1 MNKAFKQV
9 GVDTAYLLSS
19 FPIAFPAFVIAVTG
33 FALGIGTAVIW
44 IGVPILA
51 ATLLAMRG
59 LAAAGRVQLPAVLG
73 TAVARPNYKRAPAG
87 ASPLR
92 RFLTAVTDGQSWLNL
107 LWAVINFPIAVAG
120 FVLTVAW
127 WATTVSAITYP
138 LYGWII
144 DRAVGE
150 GDGNGIEY
158 ATRWLGWGDSYG
170 AVAGLTFLGGLVL
183 ALLLPLVLR
192 GSALVQAFIGQALL
206 ASLPEFASEDPQSRD
221 DLERRIGTIDEEL
234 ARVREQLTRA

>member
-9 GVDTAYLLSS
+9 GIDTAYLLSS

-33 FALGIGTAVIW
+33 FSLGIGTAVIW
-44 IGVPILA
+44 VGVPILA

-73 TAVARPNYKRAPAG
+73 TEVARPNYKRAPAG
-87 ASPLR
+87 ATPLR
-92 RFLTAVTDGQSWLNL
+92 RFLTVVTDGQSWLNL
-107 LWAVINFPIAVAG
+107 LWAVINFPIAIAG
-120 FVLTVAW
+120 FVLAVAW
-127 WATTVSAITYP
+127 WAGAVAAIAYP

-144 DRAVGE
+144 ERAVGE
-150 GDGNGIEY
+150 EGGNGIEY

-192 GSALVQAFIGQALL
+192 GAALVQAFIGQALL
-206 ASLPEFASEDPQSRD
+206 ASLPEFESDDPQTRD
-221 DLERRIGTIDEEL
+221 DLERRIGTIDDEL
-234 ARVREQLTRA
+234 TRVREQLTRA

>member
-9 GVDTAYLLSS
+9 GIDTAYLLSS

-33 FALGIGTAVIW
+33 FSLGIGTAVIW
-44 IGVPILA
+44 VGVPILA

-73 TAVARPNYKRAPAG
+73 TEVARPNYKQAPAG

-92 RFLTAVTDGQSWLNL
+92 RFLTVVTDGQSWLNL
-107 LWAVINFPIAVAG
+107 LWAVINFPIAIAG
-120 FVLTVAW
+120 FVLAVAW
-127 WATTVSAITYP
+127 WAGAVAAIAYP

-150 GDGNGIEY
+150 EGGNGLEH

-183 ALLLPLVLR
+183 ALLLPLILR
-192 GSALVQAFIGQALL
+192 GAALVQAFIGQALL
-206 ASLPEFASEDPQSRD
+206 ASLPEFESDDPQTRD
-221 DLERRIGTIDEEL
+221 DLERRIGTIDDEL
-234 ARVREQLTRA
+234 TRVREQLTRA